1 MKKVFIISR
10 LRKSIKYKLE
20 TGWLKFIAWIGLG
33 ILTFIALAAPG
44 NKTLGELFNENRMKD
59 DK

>member
-20 TGWLKFIAWIGLG
+20 TGWLKFIAWVGLG
-33 ILTFIALAAPG
+33 IFAFIALAAPG
-44 NKTLGELFNENRMKD
+44 NKALGEIFNENRMKD

>member
-1 MKKVFIISR
+1 
-10 LRKSIKYKLE
+10 LE

-33 ILTFIALAAPG
+33 ILAFIALAAPG
-44 NKTLGELFNENRMKD
+44 SKALGEIFNENRMRD